1 MKNKG
6 RAEGGSVSNLS
17 ALFLVPS
24 ELAGCIRRK
33 GYLRLTPRAVL
44 ELAAPQTWS
53 ASVMPPLLAAAL
65 TITLTGTIQIL
76 LFFSLLATSVCL
88 QCAVNTLNDYS
99 DFMAGVDR
107 RETCEDPTD
116 ASIIY
121 HEYEPVLAFVIGMGF
136 ILLGLICGLYAIIT
150 AGPELLIFGAV
161 GAAIVC
167 LYTYGLLPLSYTPI
181 GEALSGIA
189 MGGVIT
195 VACVYALTKSALI
208 TTPPMLF
215 ASGLSIPLIITIGL
229 IMLTNN
235 TCDIEK
241 DTESRRL
248 TLPAR
253 TGRPAAKK
261 IHVFL
266 FTGAVVYAS
275 VFVMIYFPNGLWLVP
290 LLCAWLI
297 PQEVRIIKNGLTPE
311 TRIRSMSLATGI
323 NIRLNTVYIA
333 MILLPEVVI

>member
-1 MKNKG
+1 MKNNP
-6 RAEGGSVSNLS
+6 RRRTGSPSNLS
-17 ALFLVPS
+17 ALFLVPG

-33 GYLRLTPRAVL
+33 GYLRLTPRAVI

-65 TITLTGTIQIL
+65 TIVWTGTLQIL

-136 ILLGLICGLYAIIT
+136 ILLGLLCGLYAILR

-161 GAAIVC
+161 GAAIVF

-195 VACVYALTKSALI
+195 IACVYALTRGALSAA
-208 TTPPMLF
+208 PAMLF
-215 ASGLSIPLIITIGL
+215 AGRASIPLIITIGL

-241 DTESRRL
+241 DLESNRL

-261 IHVFL
+261 LHILL
-266 FTGAVVYAS
+266 FSGAVVYAS
-275 VFVMIYFPNGLWLVP
+275 IFILINFPNGLWLEP

-297 PQEVRIIKNGLTPE
+297 PQEIRIIKNGLTSG

-323 NIRLNTVYIA
+323 NIRLNAVYIA
-333 MILLPEVVI
+333 MILLPQVTI